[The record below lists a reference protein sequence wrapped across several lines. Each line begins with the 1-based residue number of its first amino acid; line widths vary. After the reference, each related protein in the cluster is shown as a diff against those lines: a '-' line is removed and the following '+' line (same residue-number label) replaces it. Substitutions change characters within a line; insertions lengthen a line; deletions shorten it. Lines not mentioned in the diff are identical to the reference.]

1 MNDPIAIY
9 ENLKEQY
16 FKYINTAFSI
26 DDSDLKLKR
35 KKEYL
40 PEGKD
45 KNNVL
50 AQEPYLELIKPYP
63 SSGKKISDLKL
74 EEIIKM
80 DGTNYFSNQEEL
92 KLYKEFCL
100 AGLVGNFPLYQHQID
115 MIKNYALGK
124 NCIITTGTGS
134 GKTEAFLLPLFAYLA
149 KNISNWKQTPE
160 EISEYNWFNFP
171 TGHTKKGTAHYTAKP
186 QREKSIRKASIKAI
200 ILYPMN
206 ALVDDQ
212 MTRLR
217 KALDSKEAERF
228 YSEFCKNHRIYFGQY
243 NGATPISSEINSQE
257 KHNELREKLNE
268 ILLYW
273 NKINEV
279 ITSGNLTQDEIEDII
294 YTSQKVGGSELLSRY
309 DMQET
314 PPDIFITNYS
324 MLNIM
329 LMRNR
334 EDSIFVKTKEWLE
347 EDKDNNIFHLIVD
360 ELHLN
365 RGSSGTELALLL
377 KLVEY
382 RLGLYPGH
390 HQLRILASSASLDPN
405 DEDSKKYITDFFGMD
420 FTSHFKIVKE
430 ERFNEELD
438 QSIIPKELL
447 KNFYSE
453 SEQVNQE
460 KSDEEL
466 ANEIFGNDFLFKKTN
481 QIKNTILKGFENI
494 EGKHTL
500 SLSEVNTKLFGDEYD
515 YTAIKGLLKLRAIYD
530 DKKYIAVKGNL
541 PRIRF
546 HLFFKNVDDL
556 YTIVGEK
563 DQIVLNSSSTKIG
576 GKKVFQTLYC
586 DECGTIFYGGRRFTS
601 NGTLEMLPISREYEN
616 MPELNLDKRPE
627 YLKYSEFIVF
637 WPNVLLNKSLNIES
651 ATFNEVNSLTG
662 SWVKAFIQTHK
673 GTISFEPDNKLNTEY
688 LSGYIYQVN
697 NEKAKALPCQC
708 PQCAQSY
715 KDKKFMK
722 SPVRTFR
729 TGYSQVTQV
738 LASSLLKQ
746 LSPEVIDKRKLLIFS
761 DSRSAAADL
770 ANKLERN
777 NYSDVLR
784 KIVFR
789 IGNVNIN
796 LIRDNL
802 LDYLVVKPEQDWNW
816 EKVRENNEFRSF
828 INEKVNPAF
837 YPILQGLN
845 GEAFRNI
852 LYPIIQEVLP
862 LANNAI
868 SIKNLLPT
876 REIPGEI
883 FSNFLTRGINPV
895 GNDFKF
901 QKNWGGRGNVNWYDI
916 YNLDDGGFKDAINNI
931 ELGGSAFHED
941 IQNEFIEQIC
951 NVLFGRHQFAIE
963 TMAKGFVSIPND
975 KFNLIIRNMQEA
987 GCIVDEDDKI
997 FLKQIVDSLI
1007 RILGYKYR
1015 HWGSSY
1021 APNNN
1026 YGNITDYQRL
1036 TARNSSYKRYLN
1048 KVFAINGNLQNINRV
1063 QFVNSFL
1070 NVIGEFSH
1078 KQFIRVKYSKTGK
1091 RTVELTDPY
1100 TPYINPSYFNLYLLQ
1115 EADLVFKCT
1124 NCGANHGHFSAG
1136 VCAHC
1141 FEPLDQNNHILAKDV
1156 WSENFYAN
1164 SEEPIRMHTE
1174 ELTGQTD
1181 ASDAKNRQK
1190 AFKNIFLNNNL
1201 NSSNKKAEQI
1211 DVLSVTTTM
1220 EVGVDIGSL
1229 EATMMAN
1236 MPPERYNYQQ
1246 RVGRAGRGGQAY
1258 SIALTLCRG
1267 NSHDSYYYS
1276 NLDGMVNAKPP
1287 TPFIPMEENSDIS
1300 KRILYKEILRDVF
1313 RQKGTKNTLLSANP
1327 PEVFQDTHGEFG
1339 SYTDFSDELSITRT
1353 EFVNLVNVVLA
1364 KNEIIKLAHHLN
1376 LSDNY
1381 RTNFQGEFIYNE
1393 ITTKLSQLEIKPL
1406 GLAECLA
1413 EAGLLPMYGMP
1424 TRTRSLYHD
1433 YKNGDFSSM
1442 SRDLEIAISEYAP
1455 GNEIT
1460 KDKKIFKIEAIT
1472 SPITKRTNL
1481 TQFNIRPIDDN
1492 LFYYHTNVDGSISIE
1507 KDTLIEQFGN
1517 NEWQAIRDSQRKIA
1531 VIPKAYITKL
1541 APEESTSALKPYFS
1555 VSIPRILNSEN
1566 VGFIRNERFN
1576 NLDSYIHKGH
1586 IISFNEGEN
1595 GTGFNFGLP
1604 SGIFK
1609 NNAELLKNNHIPENE
1624 FNQIVDNSN
1633 ILKYSLAANKYTSLL
1648 QVKPAN
1654 YNPLLQLSCEQM
1666 NDQQNGFDLNN
1677 FRVQGIKSAIYSAA
1691 FLLRSVFTQQ
1701 QDVDNSE
1708 LEVLGLR
1715 HYRNDDNSSVTGFS
1729 FADQLANGSGF
1740 CQKLSENLSN
1750 YIDLCLDPTGTF
1762 KGETIQFVI
1771 DLLSEKNQKKCDIA
1785 DYTNLLNYRN
1795 KRFHPLLNWRL
1806 AVSYLRILR
1815 GDSEE
1820 IKKITNADA
1829 SLPEFGWYYGQ
1840 ETWLNGLGLQLKEF
1854 KDEYGIKSELIKKC
1868 ELPFLQCNDNSDY
1881 ANKILIPY
1889 HPLWNKDT
1897 LADNPLIKKIIDEL
1911 DNQDL
1916 IFIDSFNLA
1925 NRPGDCYKKL
1935 VKRNG
1940 GAQPNWGALI

>member
-420 FTSHFKIVKE
+420 FSSHFKIVKE

-438 QSIIPKELL
+438 NSIIPAEFL
-447 KNFYSE
+447 KKFYSE

-466 ANEIFGNDFLFKKTN
+466 ANEIFGDDFLLEKTN
-481 QIKNTILKGFENI
+481 QIRNTILKGFDNT

-500 SLSEVNTKLFGDEYD
+500 SLSEVNTKLFGDESD

-563 DQIVLNSSSTKIG
+563 DKIVLNSSSTKIG

-637 WPNVLLNKSLNIES
+637 WPSILLGKKLNADSIEFEEVNGLIGNWEKALLNI
-651 ATFNEVNSLTG
+651 
-662 SWVKAFIQTHK
+662 HK
-673 GTISFEPDNKLNTEY
+673 GTFSTEAEDESNSDF
-688 LSGYIYQVN
+688 LFGYIYTVKNKKSKAVKN
-697 NEKAKALPCQC
+697 NESKALPCQC
-708 PQCAQSY
+708 PQCAQTY
-715 KDKKFMK
+715 IYKKFMK

-746 LSPEVIDKRKLLIFS
+746 LSPQEVDNRKLLIFS

-784 KIVFR
+784 KNVFR
-789 IGNVNIN
+789 LGLIDNNQIRIEVDNFFITQPKTEWKWSNLSEEVQKFCKIN
-796 LIRDNL
+796 FPSRLSDLEDDEGDDFKRTLIVRCFERMVTANSKTISIENLMPTRDNPGL
-802 LDYLVVKPEQDWNW
+802 LFKEFLV
-816 EKVRENNEFRSF
+816 
-828 INEKVNPAF
+828 
-837 YPILQGLN
+837 
-845 GEAFRNI
+845 
-852 LYPIIQEVLP
+852 
-862 LANNAI
+862 
-868 SIKNLLPT
+868 
-876 REIPGEI
+876 
-883 FSNFLTRGINPV
+883 RGINPV
-895 GNDFKF
+895 GNDFRF
-901 QKNWGGRGNVNWYDI
+901 QKNEDGRGLLNWYDI
-916 YNLDDGGFKDAINNI
+916 FNLDNGQFDNNKI
-931 ELGGSAFHED
+931 QGPEGSVFYTKL
-941 IQNEFIEQIC
+941 QSEFNEQIC

-963 TMAKGFVSIPND
+963 TMAKGYISFPDNQLDEIFT
-975 KFNLIIRNMQEA
+975 KLRTTGLILNEGIERTLKEA
-987 GCIVDEDDKI
+987 VN
-997 FLKQIVDSLI
+997 SLI

-1015 HWGSSY
+1015 HIGSTYAPKSNYSNLDSYKDLKASSSY
-1021 APNNN
+1021 RKFLDKVFEINLELNSINKVEFVNAFLNTLREFNPSKQFHTGIFQP
-1026 YGNITDYQRL
+1026 YIDPKYFNITHSKQDDIV
-1036 TARNSSYKRYLN
+1036 YKC
-1048 KVFAINGNLQNINRV
+1048 K
-1063 QFVNSFL
+1063 
-1070 NVIGEFSH
+1070 
-1078 KQFIRVKYSKTGK
+1078 
-1091 RTVELTDPY
+1091 
-1100 TPYINPSYFNLYLLQ
+1100 
-1115 EADLVFKCT
+1115 

-1164 SEEPIRMHTE
+1164 IEEPIRMHTE

-1190 AFKNIFLNNNL
+1190 AFKNIFLNSSS

-1287 TPFIPMEENSDIS
+1287 TPFIPMEKNSDIS

-1313 RQKGTKNTLLSANP
+1313 KQKGTTNTLLSANQS
-1327 PEVFQDTHGEFG
+1327 EVFQDTHGEFG
-1339 SYTDFSDELSITRT
+1339 SYDDFSTELSITRT
-1353 EFVNLVNVVLA
+1353 EFVNLVNRVLA
-1364 KNEIIKLAHHLN
+1364 KDEIILLAQHLN
-1376 LSDNY
+1376 FSDDY
-1381 RTNFQGEFIYNE
+1381 YANFQGEFIYNE
-1393 ITTKLSQLEIKPL
+1393 ISTKLSQLEIKPL

-1433 YKNGDFSSM
+1433 YKNGNGDFSSM

-1472 SPITKRTNL
+1472 SPITKRTSL

-1576 NLDSYIHKGH
+1576 NLESYIHKGH

-1624 FNQIVDNSN
+1624 INQIVDNN
-1633 ILKYSLAANKYTSLL
+1633 NNVLKYSLAANKYTSLL

-1666 NDQQNGFDLNN
+1666 NDQQEGFDLNN

-1762 KGETIQFVI
+1762 KDETIQFVV

-1820 IKKITNADA
+1820 IRKITNADA
-1829 SLPEFGWYYGQ
+1829 SLPEFGCYYGQ

-1854 KDEYGIKSELIKKC
+1854 KDEYGIKSELIKDC
-1868 ELPFLQCNDNSDY
+1868 QLPFLQCSTPY
-1881 ANKILIPY
+1881 ENKIIIPY
-1889 HPLWNKDT
+1889 HPLWNKDN
-1897 LADNPLIKKIIDEL
+1897 LPNNPLIAEIL
-1911 DNQDL
+1911 NQL
-1916 IFIDSFNLA
+1916 GREEMIFIDSFNLA

-1935 VKRNG
+1935 VKGTG
-1940 GAQPNWGALI
+1940 GAQPNWGALN